1 MGSNHNYATG
11 PQAAR
16 AGREGMLECAALTAP
31 RSSMSVVSRDRVEA
45 ALKSWTEPH
54 LGTDLVTAGALREV
68 ADGRVTLE
76 MGFPLGGYRDE
87 LARQVQGLLAA
98 AGMAGAEVQVTSA
111 ILSHA
116 VQRNLTPLA
125 GVKNVIAVASGKG
138 GVGKSTVAVNLA
150 LALAADGAS
159 VGILDADI
167 YGPSQPRMLGLS
179 GRPSSKDGKHIEP
192 MAAHGVKCMSIGF
205 LIDAEQPMV
214 WRGPMVTQALVQ
226 LIRDTLWGELD
237 YLIVDMPPGTGDI
250 QLTLSQQVPVSGA
263 VIVTT
268 PQEIALLDA
277 RKGLKM
283 FQKVEIAIL
292 GVVENM
298 STHVCTH
305 CGHEEHIFGQGGGE
319 RMAEQYGVPFL
330 GSLPLDL
337 SIREQTDAGN
347 PTVAADPQ
355 GTIATRYREIA
366 RRAAAQ
372 LALAGRDYAG
382 AFPKIIVED

>member
-1 MGSNHNYATG
+1 M
-11 PQAAR
+11 
-16 AGREGMLECAALTAP
+16 
-31 RSSMSVVSRDRVEA
+31 SSVTRDRIEA
-45 ALKSWTEPH
+45 ALKTWVEPH
-54 LGTDLVTAGALREV
+54 LGADLLSAGAV
-68 ADGRVTLE
+68 HGIDIDGGKVTVNLE
-76 MGFPLGGYRDE
+76 LGFPLGEYRDE
-87 LARQVQGLLAA
+87 LAG
-98 AGMAGAEVQVTSA
+98 EVESVLMSVPGVERAVVHPGVA

-116 VQRNLTPLA
+116 VQRNLTPLPD
-125 GVKNVIAVASGKG
+125 VKNVIAVASGKG

-150 LALAADGAS
+150 LALAAAGAA
-159 VGILDADI
+159 VGLLDADI

-192 MAAHGVKCMSIGF
+192 MIGHGVKCMSIGF
-205 LIDAEQPMV
+205 LVDAEQPMV

-237 YLIVDMPPGTGDI
+237 YLVVDMPPGTGDI

-283 FQKVEIAIL
+283 FQKVEVAIL

-298 STHVCTH
+298 STHLCSN
-305 CGHEEHIFGQGGGE
+305 CGYEEHIFGAGGGE
-319 RMAEQYGVPFL
+319 SLAAQYQVPFL

-337 SIREQTDAGN
+337 KIREQTDAGN
-347 PTVAADPQ
+347 PTVVAEPR
-355 GTIATRYREIA
+355 GTIAVRYREIA
-366 RRAAAQ
+366 RRAAAK
-372 LALAGRDYAG
+372 LALAGREYAG
-382 AFPKIIVED
+382 AFPKIVVED

>member
-1 MGSNHNYATG
+1 MST
-11 PQAAR
+11 
-16 AGREGMLECAALTAP
+16 LT
-31 RSSMSVVSRDRVEA
+31 RDRVEA
-45 ALKSWTEPH
+45 ALKGWTEPH
-54 LGTDLVTAGALREV
+54 LGTDLVTAGALRAVEG
-68 ADGRVTLE
+68 GRIELE
-76 MGFPLGGYRDE
+76 LGFPLGAYRDE
-87 LARQVQGLLAA
+87 LATKAAELLKA
-98 AGMAGAEVQVTSA
+98 AGLDAEVKVSQT

-116 VQRNLTPLA
+116 VQRNLTPLKD
-125 GVKNVIAVASGKG
+125 VKNVIAVASGKG

-150 LALAADGAS
+150 LALAADGAA
-159 VGILDADI
+159 VGMLDADI

-179 GRPSSKDGKHIEP
+179 GRPTSKDGKHIEP
-192 MAAHGVKCMSIGF
+192 LIGHGVRCMSIGF

-250 QLTLSQQVPVSGA
+250 QLTLSQHVPVSGA

-283 FQKVEIAIL
+283 FQKVEVSIL

-298 STHVCTH
+298 STHVCTN
-305 CGHEEHIFGQGGGE
+305 CGHEEHIFGSGGGE
-319 RMAEQYGVPFL
+319 SLAAQYQVPFL

-337 SIREQTDAGN
+337 SIREQADAGN
-347 PTVAADPQ
+347 PTVAAEPR

-366 RRAAAQ
+366 RRTAAQ
-372 LALAGRDYAG
+372 LALAGKDYAG
-382 AFPKIIVED
+382 AFPKIVIED

>member
-1 MGSNHNYATG
+1 
-11 PQAAR
+11 
-16 AGREGMLECAALTAP
+16 
-31 RSSMSVVSRDRVEA
+31 MSAVTRDRVEA
-45 ALKSWTEPH
+45 ALKTWTEPH
-54 LGTDLVTAGALREV
+54 LGTDLVSAGALRGLEV
-68 ADGRVTLE
+68 DGGKVSLDVDL
-76 MGFPLGGYRDE
+76 GFPLGAYRE
-87 LARQVQGLLAA
+87 VLAA
-98 AGMAGAEVQVTSA
+98 ELRRLLQAVPGVERSEVKVAGTV
-111 ILSHA
+111 LSHA
-116 VQRNLTPLA
+116 VQRNLVPLP

-150 LALAADGAS
+150 LALVADGAK
-159 VGILDADI
+159 VGMLDADI

-192 MAAHGVKCMSIGF
+192 LEAYGVKCMSIGF
-205 LIDAEQPMV
+205 LIDAETPMV

-283 FQKVEIAIL
+283 FQKVEVNVL

-298 STHVCTH
+298 STHVCTQ
-305 CGHEEHIFGQGGGE
+305 CGHEEHIFGAGGG
-319 RMAEQYGVPFL
+319 ASLAAQYQVPFL
-330 GSLPLDL
+330 GELPLEL
-337 SIREQTDAGN
+337 RVREQTDAGR
-347 PTVAADPQ
+347 PTVVAEPESTVAA
-355 GTIATRYREIA
+355 RYRDIA
-366 RRAAAQ
+366 RRTAAR

-382 AFPKIIVED
+382 AFPKIVIED

>member
-1 MGSNHNYATG
+1 MND
-11 PQAAR
+11 
-16 AGREGMLECAALTAP
+16 
-31 RSSMSVVSRDRVEA
+31 VSRDRVEA
-45 ALKSWTEPH
+45 ALKGWTEPH
-54 LGTDLVTAGALREV
+54 LGTDLVSAGALREV
-68 ADGRVTLE
+68 SAEGAVSLE
-76 MGFPLGGYRDE
+76 LGFPLGSYADD
-87 LARQVQGLLAA
+87 LALEVKGMLAA
-98 AGMAGAEVQVTSA
+98 AGMERAHVRVTSA

-116 VQRNLTPLA
+116 VQRNLQPLP
-125 GVKNVIAVASGKG
+125 GIKNVIAVASGKG

-150 LALAADGAS
+150 LALVSDGAK
-159 VGILDADI
+159 VGMLDADI

-192 MAAHGVKCMSIGF
+192 MQAYGLKCMSIGF

-237 YLIVDMPPGTGDI
+237 YLIVDMPPGTGDA

-283 FQKVEIAIL
+283 FQKVEVNIL

-298 STHVCTH
+298 STHVCSN

-319 RMAEQYGVPFL
+319 RMAAEYSVPFL

-337 SIREQTDAGN
+337 SIREQTDNGR
-347 PTVAADPQ
+347 PSVVAEPQ
-355 GTIATRYREIA
+355 GTIAARYREIA
-366 RRAAAQ
+366 RRATAQ
-372 LALAGRDYAG
+372 LALAGKGYAG
-382 AFPKIIVED
+382 SFPKIVIED

>member
-1 MGSNHNYATG
+1 
-11 PQAAR
+11 
-16 AGREGMLECAALTAP
+16 
-31 RSSMSVVSRDRVEA
+31 MSAVSRDRVEA
-45 ALKSWTEPH
+45 ALKAWTEPH
-54 LGTDLVTAGALREV
+54 LGVDLVTAQAVRDIGIEGDMLRLHV
-68 ADGRVTLE
+68 DL
-76 MGFPLGGYRDE
+76 GFPLGAYRETLTAE
-87 LARQVQGLLAA
+87 LGSLLQHIPGVGRAQ
-98 AGMAGAEVQVTSA
+98 VQVTST

-116 VQRNLTPLA
+116 VQRNLTPLP
-125 GVKNVIAVASGKG
+125 GIKNVIAVASGKG

-150 LALAADGAS
+150 LALAADGAA
-159 VGILDADI
+159 VAMLDSDI

-192 MAAHGVKCMSIGF
+192 LVAYGVKCMSIGF

-237 YLIVDMPPGTGDI
+237 YLIVDMPPGTGDV

-283 FQKVEIAIL
+283 FQKVEVNVL

-298 STHVCTH
+298 STHVCTN
-305 CGHEEHIFGQGGGE
+305 CGHEEHIFGSGGGE
-319 RMAEQYGVPFL
+319 SLAAQYGAPFL
-330 GSLPLDL
+330 GSLPLET
-337 SIREQTDAGN
+337 SIREQTDSGR
-347 PTVAADPQ
+347 PTVVAEPEGVTA
-355 GTIATRYREIA
+355 GRYREIA
-366 RRAAAQ
+366 RRAAAR
-372 LALAGRDYAG
+372 LALAGKDYAG
-382 AFPKIIVED
+382 AFPRIVIED